1 LLTPFAQ
8 LLQSASI
15 PTPKVRF
22 YLISTA
28 MACPLPAWVI
38 RGEEDEVVVVVV
50 VETLEFMLT
59 RLMQLRS
66 TPGLSSKFL
75 ALVLMSE
82 EKDLLTILQ
91 PQQYG
96 PPQGQYYQQGPPP
109 YVFANAPASRYDP
122 RS

>member
-1 LLTPFAQ
+1 
-8 LLQSASI
+8 
-15 PTPKVRF
+15 
-22 YLISTA
+22 
-28 MACPLPAWVI
+28 VI
-38 RGEEDEVVVVVV
+38 RAEEEVVVAVVA
-50 VETLEFMLT
+50 VEALEYVLT

-82 EKDLLTILQ
+82 EKNLLTILQ

-109 YVFANAPASRYDP
+109 YVFPNAPASQYDP